1 MKKLQQVDTSRQMLI
16 HCPFLSISF
25 HLIPFTGLIAPNI
38 PDLIRFKSFSSN
50 PSLIHFDLCSS
61 IFHTPHLSTTG
72 TTAFPSCRRQ
82 GEVALLAAPARRHR
96 CRRLVEGCAAL
107 CAVLGDAVAVQTQ
120 RALAARAEEGHGQ
133 VVRDL
138 GWQGYGKDGNRGL
151 RGNSMS

>member
-1 MKKLQQVDTSRQMLI
+1 MANVDSLSILI
-16 HCPFLSISF
+16 HFISF
-25 HLIPFTGLIAPNI
+25 NSLYRIAPNI

-72 TTAFPSCRRQ
+72 TTAFPSYRRQ

-96 CRRLVEGCAAL
+96 CRRLGRCAAL